1 MRCNVLAVSAPAFT
15 ANLSANTDNFK
26 SSVMEQAVFNDWH
39 AWCDVSRKGIKRTRF
54 VMYRAKLKHAW
65 CNVWSKQTQQK
76 VRTSRTYRP
85 THISVLLSIIVKMI
99 SLSLSLPYP
108 TFTDQHVSEYMVR
121 TRTVCSQEQNV
132 TSARARPHTLSTL
145 ATKPRSK
152 LRVRETRQ
160 RNKTKRRSKENIE
173 TTR

>member
-1 MRCNVLAVSAPAFT
+1 MRCNVLALSAPAFT

-39 AWCDVSRKGIKRTRF
+39 TWCDISRKGIKRTRF
-54 VMYRAKLKHAW
+54 LLYRAKLNYAW

-76 VRTSRTYRP
+76 MRTSRTYRP
-85 THISVLLSIIVKMI
+85 THISVLVSIIVKII
-99 SLSLSLPYP
+99 SLSLSLSYP

-132 TSARARPHTLSTL
+132 TSASARPHTLSTL
-145 ATKPRSK
+145 ATKQRSK
-152 LRVRETRQ
+152 LRDRETKQ
-160 RNKTKRRSKENIE
+160 RNKTKRRSKENTE
-173 TTR
+173 TRR